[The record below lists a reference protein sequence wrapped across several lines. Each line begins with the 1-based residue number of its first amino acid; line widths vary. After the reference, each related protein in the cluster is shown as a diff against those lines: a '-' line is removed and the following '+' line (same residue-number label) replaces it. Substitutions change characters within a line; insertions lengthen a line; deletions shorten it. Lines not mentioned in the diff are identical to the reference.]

1 MKNFSFKKRLG
12 YIYASIFIVILTI
25 IIFFNQLDRILYI
38 PIKTPEMWCE
48 GQPCIELDF
57 FSFTILLVQPT
68 STFFVYLLGFITLLL
83 GVYFLRI
90 SKGNKFVFWWGIALL
105 LWGIGAIFAGTSY
118 QAFSYVIKCA
128 GKGFCVWT
136 SLLEI
141 LYLLLSVGSVNAMLL
156 AQANLDEK
164 NKWTR
169 IIKTYALINFLIYE
183 VVVVIG
189 AIIPIQFMISF
200 ELMILFLAPTILFLL
215 ISNMRNYFEHR
226 RRINLSLSIIY
237 VSLILIIGL
246 YFLYFMLGITDVL
259 WEHQIWFSENDVLH
273 IGLSLWMSYI
283 YITIRKNKK
292 NIEISKELEA
302 L

>member
-1 MKNFSFKKRLG
+1 MKVIKSYSFGKNLG
-12 YIYASIFIVILTI
+12 YIYALNFILI
-25 IIFFNQLDRILYI
+25 IILLVFFNQLDNILYI
-38 PIKTPEMWCE
+38 PFKTPEMWCE
-48 GQPCIELDF
+48 GQSCIEIDF
-57 FSFTILLVQPT
+57 LSFKILLVQPT
-68 STFFVYLLGFITLLL
+68 STLFVYLLGFITLLL
-83 GVYFLRI
+83 GVYVLRI

-118 QAFSYVIKCA
+118 QAFSYVIKCL
-128 GKGFCVWT
+128 GRSFCVWT

-169 IIKTYALINFLIYE
+169 IIKTYAIINFLIYE

-215 ISNMRNYFEHR
+215 ITNIRNYFEHK
-226 RRINLSLSIIY
+226 RRINLSLTIIW
-237 VSLILIIGL
+237 VFLILIIGL

-259 WEHQIWFSENDVLH
+259 WEQQIWFSENDVLH
-273 IGLSLWMSYI
+273 IGLILWMSYI
-283 YITIRKNKK
+283 YFTMSRYKRN
-292 NIEISKELEA
+292 
-302 L
+302 